1 MTPQMQ
7 AALSFIKAYMFE
19 NQGVSPN
26 YEEIRQGI
34 GIGSKGGVNRILKS
48 LAERGLISFVPHRAR
63 SIQVVEGPS
72 AEVMSRWSDDELRL
86 VVGRA
91 QAILAARQIGKP
103 RAAA

>member
-7 AALSFIKAYMFE
+7 AALSFIRAYMAKS
-19 NQGVSPN
+19 NGVSPN
-26 YEEIRQGI
+26 YDEIRQAI
-34 GIGSKGGVNRILKS
+34 GIASKGGVNRILKS

-72 AEVMSRWSDDELRL
+72 AEVMSRWSDDELRI

-91 QAILAARQIGKP
+91 QAILAARRIGKP
-103 RAAA
+103 RTTA